1 MEFTKK
7 DMKMLQGVAILFML
21 ALHLF
26 ARKEINGLYETFPEI
41 NGVPLVY
48 YLALFGDA
56 CVPVYLFV
64 SGYGLYVSLGNGDR
78 STNNKKN
85 MYRILKLLSNF
96 WIILFVFMLIA
107 YIFGRFNEVFPGGFT
122 SFLLNFSLLS
132 NSYNGAWWYVQTYVL
147 LILLTPF
154 MIKIVQKNSSLFI
167 FLGSGIIYFL
177 SYLQRIRHVI
187 DIGDNSVLV
196 ILVNAAVLLGTSQF
210 AFIVGMIFA
219 KEHIYTKIKKRLNN
233 ISYKNVLCIFGV
245 MLLIIIHS
253 FIESMIIA
261 PINAII
267 FICLFSIMQKAKWLQ
282 KLLLYMGNH
291 STNIW
296 LIHMFFYMSIF
307 PKLIF
312 APKYPVLIFLNLLF
326 FSLVSSYIINLIYSP
341 VLKIIDTYQRSQSN
355 FLHLFTKKP
364 LEK

>member
-1 MEFTKK
+1 MEFSKN

-26 ARKEINGLYETFPEI
+26 AKKEINGLYVTFPEI

-56 CVPVYLFV
+56 CVPIYLFV
-64 SGYGLYVSLGNGDR
+64 SGYGLYVSLSNKEVR
-78 STNNKKN
+78 SITKKN

-96 WIILFVFMLIA
+96 WIILFVFMFVA
-107 YIFGRFNEVFPGGFT
+107 YIFGRFTEVFSGGFT

-147 LILLTPF
+147 LILLTPL
-154 MIKIVQKNSSLFI
+154 MMNVVKKNNSLFI
-167 FLGSGIIYFL
+167 FLVSGTIYFL
-177 SYLQRIRHVI
+177 SYLQRIKHVI
-187 DIGDNSVLV
+187 DIGDNT
-196 ILVNAAVLLGTSQF
+196 ILVTSINATVLLGTSQF

-219 KEHIYTKIKKRLNN
+219 KDHIYTKIKEWLYTNSN
-233 ISYKNVLCIFGV
+233 KNVLCISGV
-245 MLLIIIHS
+245 VLLIIIHS

-267 FICLFSIMQKAKWLQ
+267 FICLFSIMSKAQWLQ
-282 KLLLYMGNH
+282 KYLIYMGKH

-296 LIHMFFYMSIF
+296 LIHMFFYSSIF
-307 PKLIF
+307 PELIF
-312 APKYPVLIFLNLLF
+312 AAKYPALIYLNLLF
-326 FSLVSSYIINLIYSP
+326 FSLISSYIINLLYSP
-341 VLKIIDTYQRSQSN
+341 VIKVIDKYQQSQLN
-355 FLHLFTKKP
+355 FLHLFIRKSI
-364 LEK
+364 